1 MSDGITLGMVG
12 TSTKENEKR
21 VAIHPAHFHLFDEQ
35 TRSQVYVEQGYG
47 ERFRISDDEIRP
59 HVAGLIPRDELF
71 ARCDAVMLFKPTSED
86 FGLLREG
93 QVLWGAVHT
102 VQNDDIVEEALK
114 KKMTFIAMEDMYTY
128 KPNGERDV
136 WLFHTQSELAGY
148 CSVMHSLQ
156 LLGTKGWYDQP
167 SKAAVISF
175 GTAGRGAVHALHAL
189 DYQDVTVFTM
199 RPPGSVL
206 ATIPGVKYGQ
216 YVRNPDRTDMA
227 MVRAPDGT
235 LSPFGEEL
243 AGYDVIVNCIF
254 QDTDKP
260 VMYVVDDQLDRFK
273 KGALIVDV
281 SCDRGMG
288 FEFARPTR
296 FDDPMFSVGNGVTF
310 YAVDHSPS
318 YLYNTASLEHS
329 KPCWPYVKDIVGGPT
344 AWDKNP
350 TIHNAI
356 EIRDGNILFQK
367 ILSFQNRAK
376 SYPHAKL

>member
-1 MSDGITLGMVG
+1 MSDSITLGMVG

-21 VAIHPAHFHLFDEQ
+21 VAIHPAHFHLFDEE
-35 TRSQVYVEQGYG
+35 TRRQVYVEEGYG
-47 ERFRISDDEIRP
+47 ERFRIGDDEIRP
-59 HVAGLIPRDELF
+59 HVAGLVPREELF
-71 ARCDAVMLFKPTSED
+71 ARCDAVMLFKPTAED
-86 FGLLREG
+86 FPLFRQG

-102 VQNDDIVEEALK
+102 VQNEDIVSEALK
-114 KKMTFIAMEDMYTY
+114 KRMTFIAMEDMYSY
-128 KPNGERDV
+128 KPNGQRDV

-148 CSVMHSLQ
+148 CSVMHALQ
-156 LLGTKGWYDQP
+156 LLGTKGWHDQP

-189 DYQDVTVFTM
+189 DYHDVTVFTM

-206 ATIPGVKYGQ
+206 ATIPGVRYGQ
-216 YVRNPDRTDMA
+216 YVRNPDRTEMA
-227 MVRAPDGT
+227 MVRAVDGT

-243 AGYDVIVNCIF
+243 ARYDVIVNCIF

-273 KGALIVDV
+273 KGTLIVDV

-296 FDDPMFSVGNGVTF
+296 FDDPMFTVGDGVTF

-329 KPCWPYVKDIVGGPT
+329 KPCWPYVRNIVGGPA
-344 AWDKNP
+344 AWDANP

-367 ILSFQNRAK
+367 ILTFQNRAET
-376 SYPHAKL
+376 YPHAKL